1 MGQIFSSFQMTPR
14 SNLYLKLDVFMVC
27 LPYYHFSICVSL
39 IHLAVVEIAKNNEL
53 AKVEESKY
61 LKGIRFDTNLVEDR
75 HISTFLE
82 NYVAL
87 RLNKHKEEP
96 REISFCFRW
105 QFYSMVGQC
114 FFQETSIGI
123 FFKKPDVHRVG
134 YVLFYGAYVMFS
146 VPKGIKFVPMVW
158 HHICVSYKDYHVVIV
173 MDGVILLNK
182 TQTDVPPSNI

>member
-1 MGQIFSSFQMTPR
+1 MSYFRLITYV
-14 SNLYLKLDVFMVC
+14 LC
-27 LPYYHFSICVSL
+27 LNKVIT
-39 IHLAVVEIAKNNEL
+39 KNIEL
-53 AKVEESKY
+53 AEVEESKY

-87 RLNKHKEEP
+87 RLNKHNEEP
-96 REISFCFRW
+96 AEISFCFRW

-114 FFQETSIGI
+114 FFQETSIGM

-158 HHICVSYKDYHVVIV
+158 HHICVSYKDYHVAIV
-173 MDGVILLNK
+173 MDGIILLNK
-182 TQTDVPPSNI
+182 TVQHFKSLNKTHIILKDKLHLGKNLIITSKII

>member
-1 MGQIFSSFQMTPR
+1 MSYFRLIIYV
-14 SNLYLKLDVFMVC
+14 LC
-27 LPYYHFSICVSL
+27 LNKV
-39 IHLAVVEIAKNNEL
+39 IAKNNEL
-53 AKVEESKY
+53 AEVEESKY

-87 RLNKHKEEP
+87 RLSKHKEEP
-96 REISFCFRW
+96 TEISFCFRW

-114 FFQETSIGI
+114 FFQETNIGM

-173 MDGVILLNK
+173 MDGIILLNK
-182 TQTDVPPSNI
+182 IIQHFKSINTTHIILKDKLHLGKYIINTS

>member
-1 MGQIFSSFQMTPR
+1 MS
-14 SNLYLKLDVFMVC
+14 YLRLITYVLC
-27 LPYYHFSICVSL
+27 LNKVIT
-39 IHLAVVEIAKNNEL
+39 KNIEL
-53 AKVEESKY
+53 AEVEESKY

-96 REISFCFRW
+96 TEISFCFRW

-114 FFQETSIGI
+114 FFQETNIGM

-158 HHICVSYKDYHVVIV
+158 HHICVSYKDYHVAIV
-173 MDGVILLNK
+173 MDGIILLNK
-182 TQTDVPPSNI
+182 TIQHFKSINTTHIVLKDKLHLGKNIIITS

>member
-1 MGQIFSSFQMTPR
+1 MPHFRLII
-14 SNLYLKLDVFMVC
+14 YLLCLSKLIAENND
-27 LPYYHFSICVSL
+27 
-39 IHLAVVEIAKNNEL
+39 LAEVK
-53 AKVEESKY
+53 ESKY

-82 NYVAL
+82 NYVEL
-87 RLNKHKEEP
+87 RLNKHSEEP

-114 FFQETSIGI
+114 FFQETNIGM

-158 HHICVSYKDYHVVIV
+158 HHICVSYKDYHVAIV
-173 MDGVILLNK
+173 MDGIILLNK
-182 TQTDVPPSNI
+182 TIQHFKSMNTTHIILKDKLHLGKNIIVTS